1 VARLHRQIIFN
12 RSMLE
17 LLHGLVM
24 LATGSD
30 LIKLALWRCYLT
42 WPRWNVYASRDAQQC
57 GQFCCR
63 VGFVLLNIR
72 CSREP
77 CQNSRRVDVL
87 KLRGLSTRLHLALA
101 LLERLT
107 NASIILL
114 TQLIERTSR
123 RRYSARLPNLTP
135 KHSSARSCTAQTTPW
150 TTQTPGPGSW
160 SPLSSTP

>member
-1 VARLHRQIIFN
+1 
-12 RSMLE
+12 MLE

-30 LIKLALWRCYLT
+30 LIKLVLWRCYLT
-42 WPRWNVYASRDAQQC
+42 WPRWTVYASRDAQQP

-63 VGFVLLNIR
+63 VGFVVVNIR

-87 KLRGLSTRLHLALA
+87 KLRGPPTRLHLVLT
-101 LLERLT
+101 LLKQLT

-114 TQLIERTSR
+114 TQLIKRASR
-123 RRYSARLPNLTP
+123 RKYSARLPKLTP
-135 KHSSARSCTAQTTPW
+135 KHPSVRSCFAQTTPW

-160 SPLSSTP
+160 SPL